1 MTDLASLPAKIEA
14 EGLDRFPSVIG
25 DARRPLPY
33 ALVVAQRD
41 EAWNT
46 FFRDERGLVEEQSV
60 RTYADE
66 NAACE
71 DFLALLRS
79 EIRIKKLRQEIL
91 ARDALVKR
99 TMAALRTQ
107 VDAGGLGH
115 LNAVI
120 GDASTQKPFALVLAR
135 RDEVWS
141 TYFLDERGLVEEQ
154 SIRTYDDVE
163 AAAADF
169 LRLLGNLARIEEIGA
184 ELAARR
190 QAQRPQ

>member
-1 MTDLASLPAKIEA
+1 MTM
-14 EGLDRFPSVIG
+14 V
-25 DARRPLPY
+25 ARTL
-33 ALVVAQRD
+33 
-41 EAWNT
+41 
-46 FFRDERGLVEEQSV
+46 
-60 RTYADE
+60 
-66 NAACE
+66 
-71 DFLALLRS
+71 
-79 EIRIKKLRQEIL
+79 
-91 ARDALVKR
+91 
-99 TMAALRTQ
+99 AALRTQ

-154 SIRTYDDVE
+154 SIRTYDHVE

-169 LRLLGNLARIEEIGA
+169 LRLLGNLARIEEIDA